1 LKRLRRSMVI
11 IPGNVPEYLDKCR
24 RLEADVLVFDIQ
36 DAIAKLD
43 AAKLQAREM
52 TVNAIAAGGFRAGE
66 ICVRVNSPA
75 SPWFVEDIKA
85 VADAGADSIMLS
97 HAYSASD
104 VTLAEGC
111 LYSFAPARK
120 VEILI
125 EVDTPGIL
133 ADLDTVARTSTA
145 VTSLSVA
152 AYDFALELGAR
163 LFGPEAT
170 TSEDWLTYCRARV
183 LAVARWKEW
192 NAGDLVSI
200 SAPGADT
207 SMQAMR
213 ASRGMGF
220 DGVTLIFPRLIPM
233 ANEVFGVSA
242 EELSWAQT
250 LVDEWNKLDGGPEW
264 NKGARS
270 INGQLV
276 FAPTY
281 EYARRVLKHY
291 AVISGDAE
299 ATNHFRRFGLA
310 SDEYLLEKRAR

>member
-1 LKRLRRSMVI
+1 
-11 IPGNVPEYLDKCR
+11 
-24 RLEADVLVFDIQ
+24 
-36 DAIAKLD
+36 
-43 AAKLQAREM
+43 
-52 TVNAIAAGGFRAGE
+52 
-66 ICVRVNSPA
+66 
-75 SPWFVEDIKA
+75 
-85 VADAGADSIMLS
+85 
-97 HAYSASD
+97 

-111 LYSFAPARK
+111 LCSFAPARA

-145 VTSLSVA
+145 VTGLSVA

-192 NAGDLVSI
+192 NAGDLVGL

-207 SMQAMR
+207 QAMR

-220 DGVTLIFPRLIPM
+220 DGVTLVFPRLIPV

-242 EELSWAQT
+242 EERSWAQT
-250 LVDEWNKLDGGPEW
+250 LVDEWNKLDGGLEW
-264 NKGARS
+264 NKGART

-281 EYARRVLKHY
+281 EYARRVLKQY
-291 AVISGDAE
+291 AVICGDTE
-299 ATNHFRRFGLA
+299 ATNHFRKFGLA
-310 SDEYLLEKRAR
+310 SEEYLVEKRAR

>member
-1 LKRLRRSMVI
+1 MII

-24 RLEADVLVFDIQ
+24 RLEADVLIFDIQ
-36 DAIAKLD
+36 DAISKQD
-43 AAKLQAREM
+43 AAKLQARDM
-52 TVNAIAAGGFRAGE
+52 VVNAITAGGFRAGE

-75 SPWFVEDIKA
+75 SPWFIEDIKA
-85 VADAGADSIMLS
+85 VANAGADSIMLS

-111 LYSFAPARK
+111 LDSFAPARK

-133 ADLDTVARTSTA
+133 ADLDIIARTSTA
-145 VTSLSVA
+145 ATSLSVA

-192 NAGDLVSI
+192 NAGDLVGL
-200 SAPGADT
+200 SAPGGGTAV
-207 SMQAMR
+207 QAMR
-213 ASRGMGF
+213 TSRGMGF
-220 DGVTLIFPRLIPM
+220 DGVTLLFPRLIPV
-233 ANEVFGVSA
+233 ANEVYGVSA

-250 LVDEWNKLDGGPEW
+250 LVDEWNKLDDGPEW
-264 NKGARS
+264 NKGARM

-276 FAPTY
+276 YSPTY
-281 EYARRVLKHY
+281 EYARRVLKHS
-291 AVISGDAE
+291 AVISGNAE
-299 ATNHFRRFGLA
+299 ATNHFRKFGLA
-310 SDEYLLEKRAR
+310 SEEYLLEKRVR

>member
-1 LKRLRRSMVI
+1 MKRLRRSMMI

-24 RLEADVLVFDIQ
+24 RLEADVLIIDLQ

-52 TVNAIAAGGFRAGE
+52 VVNAIKAGGFRAGE

-192 NAGDLVSI
+192 NAGDLVL
-200 SAPGADT
+200 SAPATDT
-207 SMQAMR
+207 SMQAMW

-220 DGVTLIFPRLIPM
+220 DGVTLVFPRLIPV
-233 ANEVFGVSA
+233 ANEAFGVSA

-250 LVDEWNKLDGGPEW
+250 LVDEWDKLDAGPEW
-264 NKGARS
+264 NKGART
-270 INGQLV
+270 INGQLI

-299 ATNHFRRFGLA
+299 VTHHFRKFGLA

>member
-1 LKRLRRSMVI
+1 MI
-11 IPGNVPEYLDKCR
+11 IVPGNVPEYLDKCR
-24 RLEADVLVFDIQ
+24 RLEADVLLIDIQ
-36 DAIAKLD
+36 DAIANLD

-52 TVNAIAAGGFRAGE
+52 VVNAINSGGFRASE
-66 ICVRVNSPA
+66 ICVRVNSPG

-85 VADAGADSIMLS
+85 VVDAGADSIMLS

-104 VTLAEGC
+104 VICAEGC
-111 LYSFAPARK
+111 LYSFAPTKK

-133 ADLDTVARTSTA
+133 ADLDTIARTSTA

-170 TSEDWLTYCRARV
+170 TSEDWLTYCRSRV

-192 NAGDLVSI
+192 NAGDWVGL
-200 SAPGADT
+200 SAPGADAAA
-207 SMQAMR
+207 QAMR
-213 ASRGMGF
+213 VSRGKGF
-220 DGVTLIFPRLIPM
+220 DGVTLIFPRLIPV

-242 EELSWAQT
+242 EELSWART
-250 LVDEWNKLDGGPEW
+250 LVDEWTKLDGGLEW
-264 NKGARS
+264 NKGART
-270 INGQLV
+270 INGQLIY
-276 FAPTY
+276 APTY

-299 ATNHFRRFGLA
+299 ATNDFRKFGLP